1 MKLHFFS
8 YRYSQE
14 ILQHENNCV
23 AWFEIENIL
32 RSAPL
37 FDYPNKSPKN
47 KRLSVVQQLMNTYF
61 DRRFAV
67 DFDWL
72 YHPLATRISDSG
84 LAADFR
90 KTFPNITIQAEVQF
104 GNMARWYSDIFKLQ
118 TAYSQSLV
126 DCGLCV
132 VPVSSLA
139 KKIDSN
145 IAEFERVCREIPA
158 ANLSITLPILIVGLE
173 VDESTSIVDVSS
185 CQFANLNQIVGKGNE
200 ANRWRV
206 VNGYIDGVPMSE
218 ISARSPRGRH
228 LFDPK
233 VPDDTDPL

>member
-14 ILQHENNCV
+14 ILQHENNRV

-37 FDYPNKSPKN
+37 FVYPNKSPKN

-173 VDESTSIVDVSS
+173 VDESTSES
-185 CQFANLNQIVGKGNE
+185 G
-200 ANRWRV
+200 
-206 VNGYIDGVPMSE
+206 
-218 ISARSPRGRH
+218 RGRGSGRGH
-228 LFDPK
+228 GSKKSSANASAQQTQSQWQVQNQARVQKERASAIASDASA
-233 VPDDTDPL
+233 VVSQ